1 MSQKPAAQT
10 QAVQITIQDFAY
22 DPNPISVPVGGSVV
36 WVNKDNMTHTAT
48 ADDGTWN
55 TGNIPGGTSSSPIQ
69 FNNAG
74 AAPYHCIPHPR
85 MKGTV
90 QVG

>member
-1 MSQKPAAQT
+1 MKTKPTLASQPLT
-10 QAVQITIQDFAY
+10 VTIQDFAY
-22 DPNPISVPVGGSVV
+22 APDPIQVPVGGSVQ
-36 WVNKDNMTHTAT
+36 WANADDMIHTAT

-55 TGNIPGGTSSSPIQ
+55 TGNISGGSSSQPIQ
-69 FNNAG
+69 FNKAG
-74 AAPYHCIPHPR
+74 ASSYHCIPHPH